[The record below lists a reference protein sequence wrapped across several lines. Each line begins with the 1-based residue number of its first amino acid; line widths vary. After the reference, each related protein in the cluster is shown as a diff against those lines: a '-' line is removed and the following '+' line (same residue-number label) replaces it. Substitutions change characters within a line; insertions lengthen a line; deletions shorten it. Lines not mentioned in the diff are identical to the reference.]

1 MIRFYPYLDMSSVS
15 SISERSFSLV
25 LMDAMVVVVVVLVV
39 VFHRGG
45 EGFGGKLTPT
55 HLSLKYIIS
64 AL

>member
-1 MIRFYPYLDMSSVS
+1 M
-15 SISERSFSLV
+15 

-45 EGFGGKLTPT
+45 EGFGGELTPT